1 MAAEIAPCITV
12 EDAAEYQQAIE
23 RLKPF
28 AERVH
33 IDISDGD
40 FAPRQLIS
48 ADQLTWPSE
57 WKVDVHAMVARPSE
71 VIEDLI
77 ARKPHTI
84 ILHAEADEDLLPIIQ
99 HIQQAGIKAG
109 LALLKTTVPKTIT
122 GLLEIV
128 DHALI
133 FSGNLGHYGGSAS
146 MMQLEKV
153 RLIRNIHPEIEIG
166 WDGGASVDNAYSLAQ
181 GGIDVI
187 NSGGAINN
195 ASEPETVYRNMVK
208 EVNKHSVI

>member
-1 MAAEIAPCITV
+1 MATIAPCITAETI
-12 EDAAEYQQAIE
+12 EDYQATIE

-33 IDISDGD
+33 IDISDGE
-40 FAPRQLIS
+40 FAPTFLVDAEQLS
-48 ADQLTWPSE
+48 WPEE
-57 WKVDVHAMVARPSE
+57 WQVDVHAMVARPNE
-71 VIEDLI
+71 HIEALI

-84 ILHAEADEDLLPIIQ
+84 ILHAEASEDLLPIIN
-99 HIQQAGIKAG
+99 HIKQAGINAG
-109 LALLKTTVPKTIT
+109 LALLKTTVPKTIA

-133 FSGNLGHYGGSAS
+133 FSGNLGHYGGKAS

-153 RLIRNIHPEIEIG
+153 RLVRMIHPEIEIG
-166 WDGGASVDNAYSLAQ
+166 WDGGASLDNVYSLSQ
-181 GGIDVI
+181 GGVDVI

-195 ASEPETVYRNMVK
+195 ADNPEDVYRKMIK
-208 EVNKHSVI
+208 EINKHGVL

>member
-1 MAAEIAPCITV
+1 MAEIAPCITA
-12 EDAAEYQQAIE
+12 ETIDEYQATIE

-33 IDISDGD
+33 IDISDGE
-40 FAPRQLIS
+40 FAPNLLVS
-48 ADQLTWPSE
+48 ADQLSWPSE

-71 VIEDLI
+71 HIEALI
-77 ARKPHTI
+77 QRRPHTI
-84 ILHAEADEDLLPIIQ
+84 ILHAEASEDLLPIIK
-99 HIQQAGIKAG
+99 HIQQADIKAG
-109 LALLKTTVPKTIT
+109 LALLKTTVPKTVG

-133 FSGNLGHYGGSAS
+133 FSGNLGHYGGKAS

-153 RLIRNIHPEIEIG
+153 RLVRMIHSEIEIG
-166 WDGGASVDNAYSLAQ
+166 WDGGASVENVYSLSQ
-181 GGIDVI
+181 GGVDVI

-195 ASEPETVYRNMVK
+195 ADDPQAIYRKMVK
-208 EVNKHSVI
+208 EIGKHSVI